1 MPSLS
6 KIASVLAIV
15 AAYAHVASTAPTPS
29 PQFTEAGD
37 AYSGEG
43 GTANGGSVINTS
55 DSSNKSLLG
64 GLKLVDAFSRM
75 FFYLYHDLH
84 RLTQVFLHR

>member
-6 KIASVLAIV
+6 KMASVLAIV
-15 AAYAHVASTAPTPS
+15 AAYTHVASTAPAPS

-64 GLKLVDAFSRM
+64 GLKIIDAFSRK
-75 FFYLYHDLH
+75 FLHLHHDLH
-84 RLTQVFLHR
+84 SLRRVFLHR